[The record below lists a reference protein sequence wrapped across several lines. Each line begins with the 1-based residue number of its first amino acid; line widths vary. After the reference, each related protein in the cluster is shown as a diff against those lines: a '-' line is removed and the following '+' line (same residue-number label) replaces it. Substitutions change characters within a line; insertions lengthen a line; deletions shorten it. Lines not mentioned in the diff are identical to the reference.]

1 MAVPK
6 TVLWDRDP
14 HTAAKHNLLRKY
26 LEPWAPILLSRHA
39 TITYA
44 EGFSGPGVY
53 SQGEP
58 GSPVV
63 ALEAFA
69 KALQHRSGRIRMVL
83 VEGDE
88 RRESELRSQ
97 LDKAREH
104 HSADVSRRLR
114 VNTHYGECHPTLL
127 EQLRLQGS
135 LGKPLFVLLD
145 SYGGPD
151 IPFSLLQELG
161 KHRSTEVMV
170 TFQPAFLT
178 RFGEANENHRR
189 AGDAAFGGTEWHA
202 VFDQPSNE
210 KFTFLRDQY
219 RESLRRAGFTHTLFF
234 EMVDEGNHVL
244 YLIFGTRH
252 ERGLEK
258 MKEAMWSVDR
268 DHGVRYRDPKDSEQ
282 QQLALELEPHT
293 GPLRRILLEHI
304 AAAPKGLTVAELKAF
319 TLLETVY
326 KPSQVTKLITD
337 MRDAKAVTTTPR
349 RVTAETVVASY
360 VAPPQSSHQADHL
373 TLF

>member
-1 MAVPK
+1 MAVPR

-58 GSPVV
+58 GSPVI

-88 RRESELRSQ
+88 RREFELRNQ
-97 LDKAREH
+97 LDKARGP
-104 HSADVSRRLR
+104 HSDDISRRLH
-114 VNTHYGECHPTLL
+114 VNTHCGECHPTLL
-127 EQLRLQGS
+127 EQLRLQGC

-178 RFGEANENHRR
+178 RFAKANQNHRR

-268 DHGVRYRDPKDSEQ
+268 DHGVRYRDPKDTEQ

-304 AAAPKGLTVAELKAF
+304 AAAPKGLTVAELKTF

-349 RVTAETVVASY
+349 RVTAETVVVPY
-360 VAPPQSSHQADHL
+360 VAPPQPSNQADHL

>member
-189 AGDAAFGGTEWHA
+189 AGTPPSEAPSGTQCSISRRTRSSLSSATSTGRAFVEPA
-202 VFDQPSNE
+202 SP
-210 KFTFLRDQY
+210 
-219 RESLRRAGFTHTLFF
+219 TLFF
-234 EMVDEGNHVL
+234 EMVDE
-244 YLIFGTRH
+244 
-252 ERGLEK
+252 
-258 MKEAMWSVDR
+258 
-268 DHGVRYRDPKDSEQ
+268 
-282 QQLALELEPHT
+282 
-293 GPLRRILLEHI
+293 
-304 AAAPKGLTVAELKAF
+304 
-319 TLLETVY
+319 ET
-326 KPSQVTKLITD
+326 
-337 MRDAKAVTTTPR
+337 M
-349 RVTAETVVASY
+349 
-360 VAPPQSSHQADHL
+360 SS
-373 TLF
+373 T